1 MPIRILAVPL
11 VRDVIASLV
20 ATTAAVG
27 LVVGAAALASRR
39 SEAAAPV
46 ARMLVIGLAVGIVGL
61 VIGAPWLSTVTPLY
75 VDHYHLALDPIIFA
89 LLGLGA
95 GVLWRRA
102 AGRAVVAVAAGG
114 IVAWNLV
121 AVPLPPVDADG
132 GWPAGLA
139 AGQRVVDD
147 LRGAPAVVI
156 GVPKFKKTTAVNYP
170 MTTLGNPP
178 RNAGLDPALG
188 GGSGRGCGCR
198 RDPRHRPLRPAL
210 RGGRRAGVLG
220 PAEATRL
227 AEVGSRLAGCWTA
240 SRPRRAAGSPSTRS
254 PGPEGTAPPGRARQ
268 RTERTPAPP

>member
-1 MPIRILAVPL
+1 V
-11 VRDVIASLV
+11 
-20 ATTAAVG
+20 
-27 LVVGAAALASRR
+27 
-39 SEAAAPV
+39 
-46 ARMLVIGLAVGIVGL
+46 VIGLAVGIVGL

-170 MTTLGNPP
+170 MTTLGNRRRTPAWT
-178 RNAGLDPALG
+178 RRWAGGEA
-188 GGSGRGCGCR
+188 
-198 RDPRHRPLRPAL
+198 A
-210 RGGRRAGVLG
+210 AGAG
-220 PAEATRL
+220 AGATRGIVS
-227 AEVGSRLAGCWTA
+227 ATGSSRRSSGQACWVRPRRRGWPRWESRLAGCWTA